1 MVETLHSCTL
11 GSSIKEKLMS
21 KGFAL
26 NNQDTLV
33 RVACTF
39 VFSLFAFFYLY
50 YFQAD
55 LLTVTQ
61 HVLSQGQ
68 THYNH
73 FIGTILITMVL
84 LFVQV
89 VTANL
94 LKKVKMAWAFTFV
107 PSVLCL
113 IMLTDVHPVLNESKL
128 EFGAGVYLCPIA
140 LVVYLLLV
148 WLAHS
153 TGLTAAFNSLDFKI
167 VRRLWANLTV
177 LFSLMA
183 LACLCGNNDRVYHV
197 RIHAEQCILNG
208 DFEGALD
215 AIKHCD
221 EPDENLTMLTAYALS
236 RNKQLPESLFE
247 YQLKGGSKAMMPNGT
262 TTRFELLPDT
272 SFYAYLGNC
281 YRQRMQT
288 MHYLNYQKRHK
299 RMNKVTADY
308 MLCGYLLDKKLDLFV
323 REITKHYAVNDSV
336 SLPKHYEEALLLYT
350 HLHSTPY
357 IIYKNDVMNAD
368 FQDFQK
374 LENTILSAQRKTALR
389 DTYGN
394 TYWYYYQY
402 E

>member
-1 MVETLHSCTL
+1 
-11 GSSIKEKLMS
+11 MS
-21 KGFAL
+21 KGSVI
-26 NNQDTLV
+26 NNQDTLI
-33 RVACTF
+33 RVVCTF

-55 LLTVTQ
+55 LLTVMQ
-61 HVLSQGQ
+61 HVFSQGQ

-73 FIGTILITMVL
+73 LIGAILITLVL
-84 LFVQV
+84 LFVQLAI
-89 VTANL
+89 ANL
-94 LKKVKMAWAFTFV
+94 FKKVKMTWAFTFV
-107 PSVLCL
+107 PSALCL
-113 IMLTDVHPVLNESKL
+113 IMLTDVHPVPNESRL

-140 LVVYLLLV
+140 FVVSSIIVCLSN
-148 WLAHS
+148 S
-153 TGLTAAFNSLDFKI
+153 TGLSEAFRSSFNNRI
-167 VRRLWANLTV
+167 VRRLWVNIIV
-177 LFSLMA
+177 LLSLMV
-183 LACLCGNNDRVYHV
+183 LICVCGNNDKLYHV

-208 DFEGALD
+208 DYDGALD

-221 EPDENLTMLTAYALS
+221 EPDENLTMLAAYALS
-236 RNKQLPESLFE
+236 HKKQLPESLFE
-247 YQLKGGSKAMMPNGT
+247 YQLKGGAKAMMPDGVK
-262 TTRFELLPDT
+262 TRFELLPDT

-308 MLCGYLLDKKLDLFV
+308 MLCGYLLDKNLDSFV
-323 REITKHYAVNDSV
+323 REITRHYAVNDSV

-357 IIYKNDVMNAD
+357 IIYKNDVLNAD
-368 FQDFQK
+368 FQDYQK
-374 LENTILSAQRKTALR
+374 LENTIFNAQRKTALR

-394 TYWYYYQY
+394 TYWYYYMY